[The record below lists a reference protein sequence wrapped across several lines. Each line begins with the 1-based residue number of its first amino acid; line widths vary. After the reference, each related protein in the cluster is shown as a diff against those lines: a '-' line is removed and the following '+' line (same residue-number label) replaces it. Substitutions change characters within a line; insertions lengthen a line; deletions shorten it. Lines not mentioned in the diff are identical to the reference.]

1 MSPEG
6 VLNRAKLDARRSTG
20 KGHHT
25 ASVWAAH
32 AERGETRDQVISRL
46 LQVTELHGLDPARNV
61 HLWWCASAQDL
72 LDRGF
77 TFEKDEYDGEPEEHY
92 SVVLGDPP
100 TLEDAK
106 RFVAAF
112 TKERRPGQ

>member
-1 MSPEG
+1 M
-6 VLNRAKLDARRSTG
+6 VVRIRSG
-20 KGHHT
+20 F
-25 ASVWAAH
+25 
-32 AERGETRDQVISRL
+32 
-46 LQVTELHGLDPARNV
+46 P
-61 HLWWCASAQDL
+61 
-72 LDRGF
+72 DRGF

-92 SVVLGDPP
+92 SVVLGDSP